1 MEAVATYPIPLNVKE
16 VPQFLGLASFYCRF
30 VPCFAETAAPL
41 HHLLAKSITF
51 DWTPECQQ
59 AFEDLKGKLV
69 SLPVLA
75 FPDFDKSF
83 VLETDASIQGLG
95 AVLSQKQA
103 DGKLHPVAY
112 ASRSL
117 ASNEESYAITNL
129 GHQPLSVLFVRSQC
143 HRTHQ
148 SSISQSVTRQHEC
161 IREAYMLVEQ
171 SL

>member
-1 MEAVATYPIPLNVKE
+1 MH
-16 VPQFLGLASFYCRF
+16 Q
-30 VPCFAETAAPL
+30 
-41 HHLLAKSITF
+41 LLAKGITF

-103 DGKLHPVAY
+103 DRKLYPVAY

-117 ASNEESYAITNL
+117 ASNEESYAITDL
-129 GHQPLSVLFVRSQC
+129 ETLAVVWAISHFQYCLYGHDVTVRTN
-143 HRTHQ
+143 R
-148 SSISQSVTRQHEC
+148 QSVKALLGSMNASGKHTRWWSKVYTSGLHTFD
-161 IREAYMLVEQ
+161 ITYRPGREKNNADGL
-171 SL
+171 S